1 MEAADRAS
9 LAQETLMKDESL
21 AVRVATEV
29 ARALNLTVC
38 VPSMYMAYLLLI
50 SIFIFLSL
58 LFMKHCTTF
67 ALTSLSHNTSNN
79 RAII

>member
-29 ARALNLTVC
+29 LVA
-38 VPSMYMAYLLLI
+38 
-50 SIFIFLSL
+50 
-58 LFMKHCTTF
+58 
-67 ALTSLSHNTSNN
+67 
-79 RAII
+79 